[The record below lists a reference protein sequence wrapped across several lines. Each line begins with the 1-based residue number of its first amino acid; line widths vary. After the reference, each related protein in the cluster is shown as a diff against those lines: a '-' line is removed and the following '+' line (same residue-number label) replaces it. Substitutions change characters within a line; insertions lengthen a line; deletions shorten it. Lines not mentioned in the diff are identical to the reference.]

1 MYWRPFSL
9 TLVQKVKAMRGDNRK
24 EIEDWVTG
32 WWRSP
37 ERPGQIEKGQVWT
50 VFAPGADPEAEGTMV
65 CVLSKDD
72 DYVYVIPLHNNLEAA
87 TGCEPVIRGASLPY
101 APALVAV
108 VELGLLLSVEALTR
122 ARFLGTLSREH
133 MDLIE
138 TAFLEFRKIVGAL
151 TQLQVKEGECHP
163 EPVPQDDLERAFQAG
178 ILKLVSP
185 DASMEEI
192 VRLDASLQ
200 DNLHPFHL
208 QAMASLSLMPE
219 AKEAMPPK
227 VAAQY
232 AVEDGAQ
239 VAETI
244 SGVREDVAP
253 WQHVFPAV
261 VLAALACIQIQKMRL
276 RRQVARDFLGPLG
289 PLEGELDV
297 PTAQAPSEL
306 DSNITY
312 VNMPSLE
319 AGGKQVKLLP
329 VDPPPKELAQC
340 LDDFRDDFVHGGIIY
355 GMDSVLGHWYAEI
368 PSGLPA
374 TVQKDVPPGTAAILL
389 GLCRDV
395 DRLRAAIDSIISGK
409 KTRDDSVFWIL
420 YHTMPEK

>member
-1 MYWRPFSL
+1 MG
-9 TLVQKVKAMRGDNRK
+9 GDNNK

-32 WWRSP
+32 WWHSP

-50 VFAPGADPEAEGTMV
+50 VFAPEADPEAEGTMV
-65 CVLSKDD
+65 CVVSKDD
-72 DYVYVIPLHNNLEAA
+72 DYVYVIPLHNNLEAV
-87 TGCEPVIRGASLPY
+87 TGCEPVIRGASLPN

-108 VELGLLLSVEALTR
+108 VELGLLLSVEALNN
-122 ARFLGTLSREH
+122 ARFLGILSQEH

-151 TQLQVKEGECHP
+151 TQLQMKEAEYHP
-163 EPVPQDDLERAFQAG
+163 EPVPAEDVERAFQAG

-200 DNLHPFHL
+200 ENLRPFHL
-208 QAMASLSLMPE
+208 QAMASLSLTPQ
-219 AKEAMPPK
+219 AKEAMSPRA
-227 VAAQY
+227 AAQY
-232 AVEDGAQ
+232 AVEDGIQ
-239 VAETI
+239 IAETI
-244 SGVREDVAP
+244 SGVREDVAA
-253 WQHVFPAV
+253 WQRVFPAV

-276 RRQVARDFLGPLG
+276 RPQVARDFLGPLG
-289 PLEGELDV
+289 GGPEI
-297 PTAQAPSEL
+297 PTAQGPSEL

-312 VNMPSLE
+312 VNLPSLE

-329 VDPPPKELAQC
+329 VDPPPKDLAQC
-340 LDDFRDDFVHGGIIY
+340 LDDFQDDFVHGGIIY
-355 GMDSVLGHWYAEI
+355 GTDSILGHWYAEI

-395 DRLRAAIDSIISGK
+395 DRLRAAIDSIVSGK
-409 KTRDDSVFWIL
+409 KTRDDTIFWIL
-420 YHTMPEK
+420 YHTVPEK